1 MKPSS
6 ISRLLRPTSV
16 AQPLSVCRRS
26 TRTLSTTHPFRQ
38 QAQPQPPYPSSSDA
52 PAPEKPVNFYKT
64 HGRAF
69 FKAITLAFLTYQI
82 AYWAWLTLETEEIKD
97 QKNREIKSLER
108 EVRLLEE
115 NRKGHRPST
124 G

>member
-1 MKPSS
+1 MKPST
-6 ISRLLRPTSV
+6 ISRVLRPTDVPPISIW
-16 AQPLSVCRRS
+16 S
-26 TRTLSTTHPFRQ
+26 TRTLSTTRSFR
-38 QAQPQPPYPSSSDA
+38 QAQPQYPSE
-52 PAPEKPVNFYKT
+52 APEKPLNFYKT

-115 NRKGHRPST
+115 NRKGHRPGS
-124 G
+124 